1 MTSKSKPHVLV
12 VGGGIM
18 GTSAALELA
27 LQGARVTVLEKA
39 LPGAEASSAAAGIL
53 GAEIENADPGPM
65 LDLCRK
71 SQALYPAWVEFIERE
86 SGVPVGLEAGGSLEL
101 ASSKAELAR
110 LEKQRA
116 HQLSEGRAQLLG
128 KRELSRLEPHLSS
141 DLAGAIFFPS
151 DRRVVPPALFRAVH
165 LAALA
170 RGVEF
175 RTGRHATKVV
185 TETKRGRGARAGG
198 VRACGIELDDESVV
212 QADVTVVA
220 AGSWTS
226 LLSGLPLQRGAIVP
240 ARGQL
245 VELDLGAPR
254 LHRVAVGAG
263 VYLIPRAD
271 GRLLVGSTL
280 EFVGY
285 QKAVTAAGL
294 HHLLGGALRVMPELE
309 AAEVTRS
316 WSNFRPYTRDHL
328 PLLGSPGIA
337 DLIVASGHYRNGILL
352 APITA
357 RIVSALALK
366 RRPPIALS
374 AFDPR
379 RTAHG

>member
-1 MTSKSKPHVLV
+1 MTRRASSKSKPHVLI

-18 GTSAALELA
+18 GTSAALELS

-53 GAEIENADPGPM
+53 GAEIENDEAGPM

-71 SQALYPAWVEFIERE
+71 SQALYPAWVDFLERE
-86 SGVPVGLEAGGSLEL
+86 SGVPVGFEAGGSLEL
-101 ASSKAELAR
+101 AADKAELLGLR
-110 LEKQRA
+110 RKRRQ
-116 HQLSEGRAQLLG
+116 QLGQGRAQLLG
-128 KRELSRLEPHLSS
+128 KRELSQLEPQLAG
-141 DLAGAIFFPS
+141 DLAGAIFFPT
-151 DRRVVPPALFRAVH
+151 DRRIVPPALFRAVH

-175 RTGRHATKVV
+175 RTGRHATKIV
-185 TETKRGRGARAGG
+185 TEANARGQIRAR
-198 VRACGIELDDESVV
+198 GIELDDEHTVE
-212 QADVTVVA
+212 ADVTVVA
-220 AGSWTS
+220 AGSWTT
-226 LLSGLPLQRGAIVP
+226 LLAGSNLHRSAIVP

-245 VELDLGAPR
+245 VELDPGAPR
-254 LHRVAVGAG
+254 LSRVAIGGG

-294 HHLLGGALRVMPELE
+294 HHLLGGALRLIPELE
-309 AAEVTRS
+309 GAEVARS

-328 PLLGSPGIA
+328 PLLGSPGIS

-379 RTAHG
+379 RAGGR